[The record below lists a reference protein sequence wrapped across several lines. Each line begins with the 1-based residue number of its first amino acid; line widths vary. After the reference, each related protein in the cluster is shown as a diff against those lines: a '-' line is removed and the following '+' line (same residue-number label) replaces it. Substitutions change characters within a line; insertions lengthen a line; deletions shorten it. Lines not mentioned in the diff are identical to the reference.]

1 MATHCWVDLHT
12 TDAMETNIDQVLKAN
27 IGRVMLL
34 CEAGSQGGG
43 DRLSHGEA
51 GRANLGTSGGTM

>member
-1 MATHCWVDLHT
+1 MDLHT

-51 GRANLGTSGGTM
+51 GWANLGTSGGTM